1 MRKFMLKRSVALV
14 VLTAAACARSGSTL
28 PGRAADA
35 ARAADLSGNVVDRT
49 ALQRRLAAF
58 SHDSMQG
65 RNTGEPGGRRAA
77 DFLAAEVARLGLRPA
92 GDDGF
97 LQTVRYL
104 ERRPS
109 RNPLIVAGTSFTPL
123 QDFGVLDLGP
133 QVRSVDGVQVVFG
146 GKGEDL
152 ITAEQAAGKLV
163 VLVLGGALDFERFTA
178 LTSSRFA
185 AAAGIAL
192 AGTFA
197 PTPPVLE
204 LLTSRRAFDGDTA
217 APATAPIVLLLGARI
232 SAALFGA
239 PLSGGSTPATGA
251 SLGVIRG
258 DVRPRFEPIVTYNV
272 AAVLPGSDPAVRGQ
286 YVAFGAHLDHL
297 GISSTPVD
305 HDSLRAV
312 NGIVRPFGVE
322 DAAKQPTA
330 ADLPRIRATLD
341 SLRRLRPARRDSIAN
356 GADDDGSGSIA
367 LVGIAEAFARGARPR
382 RSLLFVWHS
391 GEEKGLVGSRWYT
404 DHPTVPLDSIVAQ
417 LNTDMVGRGTARD
430 LPNGGPGYL
439 QLIGT
444 RRLSTELGD
453 MVERVN
459 TQRRLGFTFDY
470 SSDTDGNPRQYY
482 CRSDHFM
489 YARYGIPIAFFSTGG
504 HRDYHMVTDEVEYI
518 DFDKFGRVAQ
528 LIHDVGAEVANL
540 DHRVVVDKPKPDPR
554 AACRQ

>member
-1 MRKFMLKRSVALV
+1 MQQRSVVLLAL
-14 VLTAAACARSGSTL
+14 AASACARGAA
-28 PGRAADA
+28 PPVGRAGSAP
-35 ARAADLSGNVVDRT
+35 GGVVDRT
-49 ALQRRLAAF
+49 ALERRLGAF

-65 RNTGEPGGRRAA
+65 RNTGEAGGRRAA
-77 DFLAAEVARLGLRPA
+77 DFLAAEAARLGLRPA
-92 GDDGF
+92 GDNGF
-97 LQTVRYL
+97 LQTVRYV

-109 RNPLIVAGTSFTPL
+109 RNALVVAGASFTPL

-133 QVRSVDGVQVVFG
+133 QVRSVDGAQVVFG
-146 GKGEDL
+146 GRGDDL

-163 VLVLGGALDFERFTA
+163 VLMPGAGVDFERFTA
-178 LTSSRFA
+178 LTSGRFGS
-185 AAAGIAL
+185 AAGIAL
-192 AGTFA
+192 AGSFA
-197 PTPPVLE
+197 PTPQVLD
-204 LLTSRRAFDGDTA
+204 LLTARRAFAGDTA

-232 SAALFGA
+232 STALFGA
-239 PLSGGSTPATGA
+239 PLRAGSMPAKGA

-286 YVAFGAHLDHL
+286 HVAFGAHLDHL
-297 GISSTPVD
+297 GISTPVD

-322 DAAKQPTA
+322 DAGKQPTA

-341 SLRRLRPARRDSIAN
+341 SLRRLRPARLDSIAN

-367 LVGIAEAFARGARPR
+367 LIGIAEAFARGPRPR

-453 MVERVN
+453 IVERVN
-459 TQRRLGFTFDY
+459 TQRRLGFAFDY

-518 DFDKFGRVAQ
+518 DFSKLGRVAQ

-540 DHRVVVDKPKPDPR
+540 DHRIVVDKPKPDPR
-554 AACRQ
+554 AECRQ

>member
-1 MRKFMLKRSVALV
+1 MQQRSVVLLAL
-14 VLTAAACARSGSTL
+14 AASACARGAA
-28 PGRAADA
+28 PPVGRAGSAP
-35 ARAADLSGNVVDRT
+35 GGVVDRT
-49 ALQRRLAAF
+49 ALERRLAAF

-77 DFLAAEVARLGLRPA
+77 DFLAAEAARLGLRPA
-92 GDDGF
+92 GDNGY
-97 LQTVRYL
+97 LQTVRYV

-109 RNPLIVAGTSFTPL
+109 TNPLVVAGTSYTPL

-133 QVRSVDGVQVVFG
+133 QVRSVDGVQVVYG
-146 GKGEDL
+146 GSGDDL

-163 VLVLGGALDFERFTA
+163 VVTPGAGLDVGQFTA
-178 LTSSRFA
+178 LTSGRFGS
-185 AAAGIAL
+185 AAGVGL
-192 AGTFA
+192 AGSFA
-197 PTPPVLE
+197 PAPQIVE
-204 LLTSRRAFDGDTA
+204 ALTARRAFAGDTA
-217 APATAPIVLLLGARI
+217 APANAPIVILLGARI
-232 SAALFGA
+232 STALFGA
-239 PLSGGSTPATGA
+239 PLSGGSRPAKGA

-297 GISSTPVD
+297 GILRPVD
-305 HDSLRAV
+305 HDSLRAF
-312 NGIVRPFGVE
+312 NGIVRPFGM
-322 DAAKQPTA
+322 DDMAKQPTA
-330 ADLPRIRATLD
+330 ADVPRVRATLD
-341 SLRRLRPARRDSIAN
+341 SLRRLRPARLDSVAN
-356 GADDDGSGSIA
+356 GADDDGTGSIA

-417 LNTDMVGRGTARD
+417 LNTDMVGRGTASD
-430 LPNGGPGYL
+430 VPNGGPGYL

-453 MVERVN
+453 LVERVN
-459 TQRRLGFTFDY
+459 TQRRLGFSFDY
-470 SSDTDGNPRQYY
+470 AYDSDGNPRQYY

-504 HRDYHMVTDEVEYI
+504 HRDYHQVTDEIQYI
-518 DFDKFGRVAQ
+518 DFAKFGRVAQ

-540 DHRVVVDKPKPDPR
+540 DHRVVVDKPKPNPR
-554 AACRQ
+554 ADCRQ